1 MGLHLRVLD
10 EAKDG
15 FGHVQAVPF
24 DSRKNL
30 ELNVGMACNNACV
43 FCVSG
48 MPEGNDSRRWLPLE
62 KAKREIKVAYDDGC
76 RSLGFLGGEPTI
88 WPELLPAT
96 EYARGLGFTRI
107 AVCSNGMK
115 YEDPAFVAKL
125 VDAGVTRFAV
135 SVHSH
140 LPEIEFA
147 LTKVPNALDRKLAG
161 LRNLLA
167 QKAAGRLPDNVS
179 INPVLNKK
187 TYAHIVDFLEFYA
200 GFGVD
205 DIRFNFI
212 RPEGKAEVEHDVAE
226 EIVPTFTEVAPF
238 IRRAVVANE
247 RRFRI
252 HVTFGEMPICGLP
265 ASLRKTPELL
275 HRYVGEFQ
283 DLVTN
288 VALFAAPR
296 RDEGRDGL
304 DRFSWQGRKRTMLKR
319 EVAVCESCKLQG
331 VCFGVGRGYVKM
343 YGDREFKAQ

>member
-1 MGLHLRVLD
+1 MGLHLHVLESSKD
-10 EAKDG
+10 EH
-15 FGHVQAVPF
+15 GHVGGVAF

-48 MPEGNDSRRWLPLE
+48 MPEGNESRRWLPLE
-62 KAKREIKVAYDDGC
+62 KAKREIKVAFDDGC

-88 WPELLPAT
+88 WPELVAST
-96 EYARGLGFTRI
+96 MYARELGFTRI

-115 YEDPAFVAKL
+115 YEDANFVRRL

-140 LPEIEFA
+140 LPELEYA
-147 LTKVPNALDRKLAG
+147 LTKVPNALDRKIAG

-167 QKAAGRLPDNVS
+167 EKAAGRLPDNVS
-179 INPVLNKK
+179 INPVLNKM
-187 TYAHIVDFLEFYA
+187 TYRYVVEFLEFYKA
-200 GFGVD
+200 LGID
-205 DIRFNFI
+205 DVRFNFI

-226 EIVPTFTEVAPF
+226 EIIPTFTEVAPF
-238 IRRAVVANE
+238 LRRAVIANE
-247 RRFRI
+247 RRLRI

-265 ASLRKTPELL
+265 RSLRMTPDLL
-275 HRYVGEFQ
+275 QRYVGEFQ

-288 VALFAAPR
+288 VALFAAPKR
-296 RDEGRDGL
+296 EEGRDGL
-304 DRFSWQGRKRTMLKR
+304 DRFSWQDRKRSFLKQ
-319 EVAVCESCKLQG
+319 EVAACNDCRFRG

-343 YGDREFKAQ
+343 YGDSEFQTQ